1 MGRQGGVGLVVV
13 GEADDARVIFRAAP
27 VVAEMELFEAEDL
40 RACRAGKP
48 VYGGAPDAAATHDDV
63 LERLLSFS
71 LHDRLSPWP
80 YVGAFSESSTP
91 HFAVLLLCHTMQ
103 FVAGLGYARP
113 STPLAFVGGYLA
125 EGSCHLPDV
134 GRDRAAARAY
144 VVVAEVAG
152 P

>member
-40 RACRAGKP
+40 RACRAGEP
-48 VYGGAPDAAATHDDV
+48 VHGGAPDAAATHDDV
-63 LERLLSFS
+63 LESLLSCS
-71 LHDRLSPWP
+71 VHGRLPPRLIMWVFP
-80 YVGAFSESSTP
+80 VGSTP
-91 HFAVLLLCHTMQ
+91 PFAVLLPSHTVQ
-103 FVAGLGYARP
+103 LVSGLSLAGPR
-113 STPLAFVGGYLA
+113 TPLAFVGGRLA
-125 EGSCHLPDV
+125 ERPCHLPDV

-144 VVVAEVAG
+144 VVEAEVAG